1 MSIKFLKGE
10 KTFDFIGTNVGTL
23 SDLLEI
29 CHKVGITSEEIRKN
43 NCDIVGISD
52 LYLLLVPR
60 LKEACQ
66 TVGYEA
72 FLDEEND
79 VLAVLD
85 ESKLASNYDTIKS
98 LLEELTLEI
107 IRKHPKKRKW
117 SVWSSHKLSDGKR
130 RKYTTCTSK
139 KNAKRHNTMMKFA
152 GG

>member
-1 MSIKFLKGE
+1 MSIRFLKGE
-10 KTFDFIGTNVGTL
+10 KTFDFTGTNVSTL

-29 CHKVGITSEEIRKN
+29 YNKVKVTTEEIRRN
-43 NCDIVGISD
+43 NCDIEGISD

-85 ESKLASNYDTIKS
+85 ESKLADNYDTIKS
-98 LLEELTLEI
+98 LLEELTLEV

-117 SVWSSHKLSDGKR
+117 SK
-130 RKYTTCTSK
+130 
-139 KNAKRHNTMMKFA
+139 
-152 GG
+152 